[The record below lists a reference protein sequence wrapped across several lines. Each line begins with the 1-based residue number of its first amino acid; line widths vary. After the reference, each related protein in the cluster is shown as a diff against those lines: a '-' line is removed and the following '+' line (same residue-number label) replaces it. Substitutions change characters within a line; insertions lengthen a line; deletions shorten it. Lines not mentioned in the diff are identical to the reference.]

1 VARFILLD
9 AGVVGHYC
17 GSPERSGVLECQEWV
32 GRMIAADNSVGIPEV
47 TYFEVKRGLLRNG
60 STAKI
65 RRFEAM
71 LGDLEIFPVTFR
83 AWDKAAEF
91 WALLYR
97 VGQPTADPKSL
108 DADALLA
115 AVAVTVVRPGD
126 SAIIATTNERHLNRF
141 PGVDAR
147 AWTRTPE
154 KFEEIPPDPKKGD

>member
-17 GSPERSGVLECQEWV
+17 GSPERSGVFECQEWV
-32 GRMIAADNSVGIPEV
+32 ERMTAAGNSVVIPEV

-60 STAKI
+60 STTKI

-71 LGDLEIFPVTFR
+71 VRDLGLIPVTFR
-83 AWDKAAEF
+83 AWDRAAEF
-91 WALLYR
+91 WALLYK

-108 DADALLA
+108 DADAILA

-126 SAIIATTNERHLNRF
+126 SATIATTNERHLNRF

-147 AWTRTPE
+147 AWARIPE
-154 KFEEIPPDPKKGD
+154 KVEEIQPSPRKGD